1 LRILGE
7 AGIHGWPAS
16 LAVIAGALL
25 DGALGV
31 GLLLRRWRRRALL
44 AQFWLMLG
52 YSLVISLILPH
63 YWYDPYMAVGKNIV
77 LMVATLWLLGDE
89 PRAREARG

>member
-1 LRILGE
+1 MARG
-7 AGIHGWPAS
+7 AS
-16 LAVIAGALL
+16 NLEDRPTSRRV
-25 DGALGV
+25 GALG
-31 GLLLRRWRRRALL
+31 ALWPFVRPYRGQMVL
-44 AQFWLMLG
+44 A
-52 YSLVISLILPH
+52 LVALVLTSAISLILPH

>member
-1 LRILGE
+1 
-7 AGIHGWPAS
+7 
-16 LAVIAGALL
+16 
-25 DGALGV
+25 
-31 GLLLRRWRRRALL
+31 LL

-52 YSLVISLILPH
+52 YSLAISLILPH